1 MRSLIK
7 STLVTVLLLGIGG
20 TSLLLA
26 QEGLI
31 AEFPIEANEL
41 ALHRLAQPGTPFIKA
56 SRRFAILGD
65 ERGTFKAWSYPLKL
79 FRNFEF
85 SFFVAD
91 STRPI
96 QDKDIN

>member
-31 AEFPIEANEL
+31 AEFPVEANEL
-41 ALHRLAQPGTPFIKA
+41 TLHRLAQPGTPFIKA

-65 ERGTFKAWSYPLKL
+65 ERGTFEAWSYPLKL